1 MMLTSKCKSFI
12 RWVSIALVSL
22 FYYLLVGGVGAISFD
37 KDIMYFS
44 EKIISVEYHRASLE
58 IMQEHTN
65 SVYLAAFIAFP
76 ICVALILIIFKKV
89 R

>member
-1 MMLTSKCKSFI
+1 MLTSKCKAFI
-12 RWVSIALVSL
+12 RWFSIVLVSI

-44 EKIISVEYHRASLE
+44 EKNISVEYHRASLDM
-58 IMQEHTN
+58 MQEHTN
-65 SVYLAAFIAFP
+65 AVYLAAFIAFP

>member
-1 MMLTSKCKSFI
+1 MGQYCNCL
-12 RWVSIALVSL
+12 SI
-22 FYYLLVGGVGAISFD
+22 LLSTGRGVGAISFD

-44 EKIISVEYHRASLE
+44 EKTISVEYHRASLE